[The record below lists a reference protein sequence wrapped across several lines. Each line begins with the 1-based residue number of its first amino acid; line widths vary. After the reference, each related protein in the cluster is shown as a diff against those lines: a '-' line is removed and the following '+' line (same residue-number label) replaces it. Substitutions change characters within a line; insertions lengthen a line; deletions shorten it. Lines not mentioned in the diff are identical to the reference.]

1 MSVLLD
7 ILDVRAG
14 DGADSW
20 LGPASGPEGKR
31 SFGGQFMAQ
40 SLAAAC
46 RTVEAVKLPTNMHL
60 QFLRGGEAGDPVEYT
75 VTRVFDGRTA
85 AARRVDAR
93 QDGRLLTTA
102 SVSFAAALAGPEH
115 GRRASMPGDP
125 ETLPRTGPA
134 GPAPSM
140 PLDEID
146 IRIDDSGVGAE
157 FVRRL
162 WWRATVPLP
171 DDPLLHTLV
180 AAYVTDVYMIDPAL
194 QAHGFS
200 MKGRTHRSG
209 TTDSSIW
216 FHRPVR
222 ADQWNLLESRS
233 PAAAGGRGV
242 ITASLIGADGA
253 IAATLAQEGL
263 MAEREQSPN

>member
-1 MSVLLD
+1 MSALLD
-7 ILDVRAG
+7 LLDVQAG
-14 DGADSW
+14 VDEDTW

-31 SFGGQFMAQ
+31 SFGGQFMGQ

-46 RTVEAVKLPTNMHL
+46 RTVEPAKSPTNMHL
-60 QFLRGGEAGDPVEYT
+60 QFLRGGEAGDPVDYT
-75 VTRVFDGRTA
+75 VVRVFDGRTA
-85 AARRVDAR
+85 ASRRVDAT
-93 QDGRLLTTA
+93 QNGRLLTTA
-102 SVSFAAALAGPEH
+102 TVAFSAPMAGPEH
-115 GRRASMPGDP
+115 GKRSLPGDP
-125 ETLPRTGPA
+125 ETLPKTGPA

-146 IRIDDSGVGAE
+146 IRIDDSGAGDE

-162 WWRATVPLP
+162 WWRVTVPVP
-171 DDPLLHTLV
+171 DDPLLHTII
-180 AAYVTDVYMIDPAL
+180 AAYVNDVYMIDPAL
-194 QAHGFS
+194 VVHGYS

-216 FHRPVR
+216 FHRPVL

-233 PAAAGGRGV
+233 PAAARGRGV
-242 ITASLIGADGA
+242 ITASLVGADGA

-263 MAEREQSPN
+263 IAEREQPPS

>member
-1 MSVLLD
+1 VSTLLK
-7 ILDVRAG
+7 LLEMEPG
-14 DGADSW
+14 DDADSW
-20 LGPASGPEGKR
+20 IGPGSGPAGKR
-31 SFGGQFMAQ
+31 AYGGQFVAQ

-46 RTVEAVKLPTNMHL
+46 RTVDPDRLPTNMHL
-60 QFLRGGEAGDPVEYT
+60 QFLRGGEAGDSIDYS

-85 AARRVDAR
+85 AARRVDSR

-102 SVSFAAALAGPEH
+102 TVSFAIELPGPEH
-115 GRRASMPGDP
+115 GGRSSLPGDP
-125 ETLPRTGPA
+125 STLPPTGPA

-146 IRIDDSGVGAE
+146 IRIADDTSSGE

-171 DDPLLHTLV
+171 DDALLHTLV

-194 QAHGFS
+194 QVHGHS
-200 MKGRTHRSG
+200 MKARSHRSG

-222 ADQWNLLESRS
+222 ADQWNLLESMS
-233 PAAAGGRGV
+233 PATARGRGV
-242 ITASLIGADGA
+242 VTASLIRADGV
-253 IAATLAQEGL
+253 IAATLVQEGL
-263 MAEREQSPN
+263 IAERE

>member
-1 MSVLLD
+1 MSRLLKLLD
-7 ILDVRAG
+7 LRPGEAE
-14 DGADSW
+14 DSW
-20 LGPASGPEGKR
+20 IGPASGPDGKR
-31 SFGGQFMAQ
+31 SYGGQFVAQ

-46 RTVEAVKLPTNMHL
+46 RTVDADRLPTNMHL
-60 QFLRGGEAGDPVEYT
+60 QFLRGGEAGDSVDYA

-85 AARRVDAR
+85 AARRVDCR

-102 SVSFAAALAGPEH
+102 TVSFAAELPGPEH
-115 GRRASMPGDP
+115 GRRASMPHDP
-125 ETLPRTGPA
+125 DTLPTTGPA

-146 IRIDDSGVGAE
+146 IRIADDTSCGK

-162 WWRATVPLP
+162 WWRVTVPLP
-171 DDPLLHTLV
+171 DDALVHTLV

-194 QAHGFS
+194 QVHGHS
-200 MKGRTHRSG
+200 MKARTHRSG

-216 FHRPVR
+216 FHRSLR
-222 ADQWNLLESRS
+222 ADRWNLLESTS
-233 PAAAGGRGV
+233 PAAARGRGV
-242 ITASLIGADGA
+242 VTGSLLRADGV

-263 MAEREQSPN
+263 IAERDPQV